1 MLLNKTSTSKYLFA
15 NANSNEALAIKNKL
29 SLKDKVELDENGK
42 PKIVNGKFQWNAEYT
57 KELRAS
63 ANNSATN
70 FIMANVSFGSFNN
83 RNIVNFTN
91 LAGKNVWS
99 SQGSQYPFSNS
110 NSMLER
116 NNGAYYTGSDY
127 LQLNALAEST
137 KLKTAI
143 GSAEVFLDMLGD
155 NDSLGVGDVG
165 KLGNLFN
172 FDSNNDGFLD
182 KEDELFSKLKLRVD
196 NGNGEYRIA
205 NLSDVV
211 SRIDLYDFIKGYDKS
226 IGYDG
231 LTLAQ
236 IKEYRANFHF
246 SKIPDDKKLNPYVDI
261 RAFRGQE
268 MSLFPPEQHYKEID
282 KKDIRD
288 MFEAYADK
296 EGWVN
301 LKDKEVNEALFASG
315 DFITNF
321 AYKKTNLA
329 GVEVLE
335 EFKVVDRLDNG
346 SRPSSFYDGLNI
358 REFEEKYNRLH
369 NKSKPSYEEQYKEA
383 FTKLYDE
390 YYEAKNSFMGAKENL
405 LNNELVDGE
414 IKEKV
419 ESLEESSQ
427 MSAIRQKFHSIVG
440 IEFSEERLENIKNAL
455 EDPILSKEVA
465 AAMKDAE
472 AVTSMRLE
480 KDGRILLRFESGREI
495 LVNELYNETGEL
507 YITKRGDRAGI
518 SLEARSKSD
527 EELSKIDFSE
537 YGIRQGEEI
546 VSLQNIGAEMVRRL
560 TSENGKFLG
569 FIIQLTGQKQEM
581 VVENLYNLY
590 TIDHLNKTQ
599 SFTLEA

>member
-1 MLLNKTSTSKYLFA
+1 MYLGKTDGSKHLFA
-15 NANSNEALAIKNKL
+15 NVNSDEALKIQNRLNIKN
-29 SLKDKVELDENGK
+29 KVELDENGK
-42 PKIVNGKFQWNAEYT
+42 PKIINGKYQWNAEYRA
-57 KELRAS
+57 ELRDSANKS
-63 ANNSATN
+63 ANNFLMSHS
-70 FIMANVSFGSFNN
+70 SFQSFNN

-91 LAGKNVWS
+91 LVGKNVWM
-99 SQGSQYPFSNS
+99 SQGSQYAFSRS

-137 KLKTAI
+137 KLKTAM
-143 GSAEVFLDMLGD
+143 GEAEVFLDMLDD

-182 KEDELFSKLKLRVD
+182 KEDALFSKLKIRVD
-196 NGNGEYRIA
+196 KGNGEVRIA
-205 NLSDVV
+205 KLSDVV
-211 SRIDLYDFIKGYDKS
+211 GRIDLYDFIKGYDKS

-246 SKIPDDKKLNPYVDI
+246 SKIPYDKKLSPYEDI
-261 RAFRGQE
+261 RLFRGQE

-288 MFEAYADK
+288 MFEAYADS
-296 EGWVN
+296 EGWIN

-335 EFKVVDRLDNG
+335 EFKVVDRLDDG
-346 SRPSSFYDGLNI
+346 SRPSPFYEGTNI
-358 REFEEKYNRLH
+358 REFEEKWNRIYGK
-369 NKSKPSYEEQYKEA
+369 NRPSYEEQYKKA
-383 FTKLYDE
+383 FEKLYDE
-390 YYEAKNSFMGAKENL
+390 YYAAKNSFMGAKENI
-405 LNNELVDGE
+405 LNNELVDSE

-427 MSAIRQKFHSIVG
+427 MSAIKQEFHSIVG
-440 IEFSEERLENIKNAL
+440 IEFSEERLERIKNAL
-455 EDPILSKEVA
+455 DDPTLSKEVA
-465 AAMKDAE
+465 AAMQDAE

-495 LVNELYNETGEL
+495 LVNGLYNETGEL
-507 YITKRGDRAGI
+507 YITKRGDRAAL

-537 YGIRQGEEI
+537 YGIKQGDDI
-546 VSLQNIGAEMVRRL
+546 VSLQDIGAQMIHKL
-560 TSENGKFLG
+560 MDNNNKFLG
-569 FIIQLTGQKQEM
+569 FVISVAGQKQEM
-581 VVENLYNLY
+581 IVENLYNLY
-590 TIDHLNKTQ
+590 TINHLNKER
-599 SFTLEA
+599 SFALEA